1 LRTQGGCDAFIAS
14 YSLDGTWQWA
24 RRDGGRGKDG
34 IGEIAG
40 GNGNTMIVSGTFE
53 GKVVF
58 GACGENETELVSE
71 ADWDVFMMK
80 LGID

>member
-1 LRTQGGCDAFIAS
+1 
-14 YSLDGTWQWA
+14 
-24 RRDGGRGKDG
+24 
-34 IGEIAG
+34 
-40 GNGNTMIVSGTFE
+40 
-53 GKVVF
+53 VF